1 MPGPLNHLTVIELA
15 TEMPVAI
22 AGMLFADH
30 GADVLKVEPK
40 GGACFAHELSRKSW
54 DRSKRSVELDVG
66 DGADRASLQGLLAGA
81 DIFIHAL
88 EDAQAA
94 ALALDE
100 ATLARDFPDLIVV
113 ALTAYGADTPFADR
127 PRGES
132 LAAALLGTMID
143 KGSPFR
149 PGPVYL
155 GHPALH
161 YGQAF
166 LGVIGALT
174 AIRARRHIGRGQRV
188 EASLLDA
195 MLAQS
200 PMNNWWQEEG
210 ISYIKAGDSGAVDRF
225 GRTRLVTGMFEC
237 GDGLFLQ
244 IHTGGQG
251 GFKAAMDV
259 LGFGDRVQ
267 AVTGAAEMSVP
278 LSDDEYNLARVEL
291 FEAFKS
297 KPRAEWIALFQA
309 ADVAALPVLE
319 PAEVLLD
326 EQVEFVGQRVA
337 LPDPEFGTLYQAAPA
352 VRFDKAPCAAPRPAP
367 VVGADNDALAALV
380 ARRRAALAAGG
391 KPLDRPL
398 AGLKVVDFSSFF
410 AVGFGGRLLSDLG
423 ADVIKVETPDGDQM
437 RPLPDCFDAA
447 QRGKRDIVLNL
458 KQPEALEAALK
469 LVAQA
474 DVVTHNLRPGKADKL
489 GIGYEAL
496 SKINPRLL
504 YVYLPG
510 YGSKGPKSLLKSF
523 APLVSGWTGLLY
535 EGGGAGNPPTR
546 SVFGNEDYNN
556 GFLGAAGILM
566 GLERRAITG
575 EGDYME
581 CPQLHSSLWTTS
593 EHFLDAQKTV
603 VYGFRLDKE
612 QMGYNALDR
621 LYRTQDGWLC
631 IACRQDDRFAALARA
646 VGQPALID
654 DPRFASARDRAAH
667 DGALVDALAPFFAA
681 RSSADA
687 FAILDAAGAPC
698 EIARETSWVREA
710 LWQDWALAS
719 NRVIEDRDSMYGH
732 VRQFGSFIHLSATP
746 GYATGSAPRLG
757 EHTRQILGEIGY
769 GADEID
775 ALIASGKAM
784 QAADV
789 TGRIQS
795 RVSAA

>member
-1 MPGPLNHLTVIELA
+1 MPGPLDHLTVIELA
-15 TEMPVAI
+15 DQMPVAI
-22 AGMLFADH
+22 AAMLFADH

-40 GGACFAHELSRKSW
+40 GGAFFAHDLSRKSW
-54 DRSKRSVELDVG
+54 DRSKRSVELDVRDGG
-66 DGADRASLQGLLAGA
+66 DLQSLRGLLAGA

-88 EDAQAA
+88 EERDAA
-94 ALALDE
+94 ALGLDGE
-100 ATLARDFPDLIVV
+100 SLARDFPELVV
-113 ALTAYGADTPFADR
+113 CALTAYGADTPFAGR
-127 PRGES
+127 PHGES

-143 KGSPFR
+143 RSSSFR

-166 LGVIGALT
+166 LGVIGALS
-174 AIRARRHIGRGQRV
+174 AVRARRHIGKGQRV

-195 MLAQS
+195 MIAQS

-225 GRTRLVTGMFEC
+225 GYTRLATGMFEC

-244 IHTGGQG
+244 MHTGGQG

-267 AVTGAAEMSVP
+267 RITAPEMSVP
-278 LSDDEYNLARVEL
+278 LSEDEYHIARVEI
-291 FEAFKS
+291 FDAFKARS
-297 KPRAEWIALFQA
+297 RAEWISLFQA

-326 EQVEFVGQRVA
+326 DQVEFVGQRIA
-337 LPDPEFGTLYQAAPA
+337 MPDKNFGTIYQAAPA
-352 VRFDKAPCAAPRPAP
+352 VRFANAPCAAPRPAP
-367 VVGADNDALAALV
+367 EVGADNAALAGLIARRRVALAAD
-380 ARRRAALAAGG
+380 G
-391 KPLDRPL
+391 KPLERPL
-398 AGLKVVDFSSFF
+398 EGIKVVDFSSFF
-410 AVGFGGRLLSDLG
+410 AVGYGGRLLSDLG
-423 ADVIKVETPDGDQM
+423 ADVIKVETPGGDQM

-458 KQPEALEAALK
+458 KDPEALEAALK
-469 LVAQA
+469 LVATA

-496 SKINPRLL
+496 SKLNPRLI

-510 YGSKGPKSLLKSF
+510 YGSRGPKSLLKSF

-535 EGGGAGNPPTR
+535 EGGGENNPPTR
-546 SVFGNEDYNN
+546 AVFGNEDYNN

-566 GLERRAITG
+566 GLEHRSVTG
-575 EGDYME
+575 KGDYLE
-581 CPQLHSSLWTTS
+581 IPQLHSSLWTTS
-593 EHFLDAQKTV
+593 EHFLDADRKV
-603 VYGFRLDKE
+603 VYGFRLDQE
-612 QMGYNALDR
+612 QAGFNALDR
-621 LYRTQDGWLC
+621 IYRTADGWLC
-631 IACRQDDRFAALARA
+631 ISCRSDDRFAALARA
-646 VGQPALID
+646 IGQEQWLS
-654 DPRFASARDRAAH
+654 DPRFATARDRSANDTALLEALKPWFAGKNSEEAH
-667 DGALVDALAPFFAA
+667 ALLET
-681 RSSADA
+681 
-687 FAILDAAGAPC
+687 AGAPS

-710 LWQDWALAS
+710 LWQDWATAS
-719 NRVIEDRDSMYGH
+719 NRVIENFDSMYGH
-732 VRQFGSFIHLSATP
+732 VRQFGSFMHFSRTP
-746 GYATGSAPRLG
+746 SFAKGSAPRLG

-769 GADEID
+769 SEEQVN
-775 ALIASGKAM
+775 ALIDSGKAM